1 MTANWPIWRVLGI
14 ASVVLT
20 SVSFCGLWVCQVIRE
35 QQGLTERQ
43 FTETFG
49 GAVAI
54 WSLSAGFVL
63 GLFALFPL
71 ALYFQKRAGVPL
83 PGPNVPRWIEW
94 PVKALMAVLVIG
106 ISLLMLMAVGAAFAK
121 LIGR

>member
-1 MTANWPIWRVLGI
+1 MTANWPIWRVLGVG
-14 ASVVLT
+14 SVVLT
-20 SVSFCGLWVCQVIRE
+20 SVSFCGLWVCQVVRE

-43 FTETFG
+43 FMDTFG

-71 ALYFQKRAGVPL
+71 ALYFQKRAGIPL

-94 PVKALMAVLVIG
+94 PVKALI
-106 ISLLMLMAVGAAFAK
+106 AVGIGFFTLIAVVGAFAK
-121 LIGR
+121 LIGG